1 MGRAKVDTGYYETMY
16 DRLLRAKQGR
26 EGIISDAW
34 EKYMLQRET
43 AQLNKGIRTNHSK
56 TRRNFSKVNLNN
68 KINQKAV
75 FMGPLQRTAT
85 SAATNRTGGPK
96 EISTGE
102 NTITTKNC
110 GVTSANSLSQT
121 QQQS

>member
-26 EGIISDAW
+26 EGIIGDAW

-43 AQLNKGIRTNHSK
+43 ASLNKGVRTNNSK
-56 TRRNFSKVNLNN
+56 TRRNFSKVNLCN

-75 FMGPLQRTAT
+75 FMGPLPRAVT
-85 SAATNRTGGPK
+85 SAATNRTITKDISDGVTTPK
-96 EISTGE
+96 VTS
-102 NTITTKNC
+102 TIT
-110 GVTSANSLSQT
+110 LSP
-121 QQQS
+121 S